1 MEFLTHLPTDSVLR
15 RHAETERNRELGLPP
30 TDSVLRRHYAH
41 LLATLQSVA
50 APAAGSASAAAPA
63 RPQAAPRVSSAPVP
77 PQPAAR
83 ADAPAAGVIGWFR
96 RVLGL

>member
-1 MEFLTHLPTDSVLR
+1 VLR

-50 APAAGSASAAAPA
+50 APTVGAAAAAPRA
-63 RPQAAPRVSSAPVP
+63 STQVQPQH
-77 PQPAAR
+77 AAR
-83 ADAPAAGVIGWFR
+83 ASAPAAAGGGVIGWFR
-96 RVLGL
+96 RLLGV